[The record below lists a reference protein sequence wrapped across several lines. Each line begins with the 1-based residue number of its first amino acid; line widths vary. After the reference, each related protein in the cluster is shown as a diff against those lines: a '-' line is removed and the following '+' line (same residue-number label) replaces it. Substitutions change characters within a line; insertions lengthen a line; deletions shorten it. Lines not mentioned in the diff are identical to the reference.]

1 MEHGDLW
8 WGCGMLCTTSL
19 PAPSLLLLGDL
30 GLFLGL
36 GVSKCNK
43 TSLGLGGEQR
53 PQAYKGSDS
62 DCWLQFLT
70 EPEKPL
76 FLLKT
81 FHARL
86 LLLWGGV
93 TFPVGGE
100 GCRHEACYSSS
111 GACSHWERGR
121 PQGPGMAVRRAEL
134 HAKFGLRP
142 ESMHT
147 NIFLGRGSIA
157 LIRFSKI
164 QNLGNQQ
171 LA

>member
-1 MEHGDLW
+1 MGTCGGVV
-8 WGCGMLCTTSL
+8 GCSAPPPFQPLPFFSL
-19 PAPSLLLLGDL
+19 ETWVCSWAWESP
-30 GLFLGL
+30 
-36 GVSKCNK
+36 KCSK

-111 GACSHWERGR
+111 GPCSHWERGR
-121 PQGPGMAVRRAEL
+121 PQGPGMAVGRAEL

-147 NIFLGRGSIA
+147 NIFLGRVSIA

-164 QNLGNQQ
+164 QNLERVSK
-171 LA
+171 AK